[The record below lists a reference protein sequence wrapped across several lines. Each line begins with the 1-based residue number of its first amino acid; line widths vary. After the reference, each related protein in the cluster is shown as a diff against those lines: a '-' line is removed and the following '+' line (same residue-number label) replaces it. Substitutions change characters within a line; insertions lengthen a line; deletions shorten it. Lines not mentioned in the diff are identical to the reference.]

1 MTFAPFVMVVG
12 FLAPGC
18 NDPEC
23 VPWIEEGGRYT
34 VTVGEEIFTRPV
46 ERTSSNAEF
55 KTVTVG
61 RVQFK
66 KPGRYRLWVR
76 PDEIPGNE
84 LMRLQKV
91 TLKRTGS

>member
-1 MTFAPFVMVVG
+1 VQVSQAYTGNKP
-12 FLAPGC
+12 
-18 NDPEC
+18 
-23 VPWIEEGGRYT
+23 GRYT

-55 KTVTVG
+55 KTVTAG